1 MNIQPAHRIN
11 AVEEYYFSRKLEQ
24 IREMNKEGIPVI
36 NLGIGNP
43 DLPPSAP
50 TIEKLV
56 ESAHKDNSHGYQ
68 SYIGIPALREGFAKW
83 YAKHFKVELNPANEI
98 LPLMGSKEGVMHI
111 SMAFLNPG
119 DAVLIPN
126 PGYPAYASATKIAG
140 GEVVYYD
147 LVAENKWQP
156 DFDLLETMDLS
167 SVKLMWVNYPNMPT
181 GARAT
186 MELFERL
193 VAFGKKHQILICN
206 DNPYSFILN
215 NEQLSL
221 LAVEGAKDVALEL
234 NSMSK
239 SHNMAGWRMGMV
251 AGKPEFIQYILRIK
265 SNMDSGMFL
274 PLQEAAAVALDSP
287 DEWYVEMN
295 KQYTI
300 RRKIAC
306 AIFDHLG
313 CVYDKNQVGMFLWG
327 AVPVKSGSAEHLADA
342 LLQLA
347 RVFITPGLIFG
358 SNGNQ
363 YIRISLCS
371 NETMLKEALWRLK
384 TVCAPV
390 RFSQMEQ
397 KIAI

>member
-1 MNIQPAHRIN
+1 MNIQPAHRVN
-11 AVEEYYFSRKLEQ
+11 AVEEYYFSKKLEQ

-43 DLPPSAP
+43 DLPPSVA

-56 ESAHKDNSHGYQ
+56 ESAHKGTVHGYQ
-68 SYIGIPALREGFAKW
+68 SYIGIPALRQGFADW
-83 YAKHFKVELNPANEI
+83 YAKHFNVALNPASEI

-119 DAVLIPN
+119 DGVLIPN

-140 GEVVYYD
+140 GEVVYFD
-147 LVAENKWQP
+147 LLEENAWQP
-156 DFDLLETMDLS
+156 DFEKLEEMDLS
-167 SVKLMWVNYPNMPT
+167 GVKLMWVNYPNMPT

-186 MELFERL
+186 MALFERL
-193 VAFGKKHQILICN
+193 VAFGRKHGILICN

-215 NEQLSL
+215 DERLSI

-251 AGKPEFIQYILRIK
+251 AARPDFIQYILRIK

-274 PLQEAAAVALDSP
+274 PLQEAAAVALGCS

-295 KQYTI
+295 KQYTS
-300 RRKIAC
+300 RRKIASE
-306 AIFDHLG
+306 IFDHLG
-313 CVYDKNQVGMFLWG
+313 CVYDANQVGMFLWG
-327 AVPVKSGSAEHLADA
+327 AVPGSKGSAEHLTDA
-342 LLQLA
+342 MLELA

-358 SNGNQ
+358 SNGDN

-371 NETMLKEALWRLK
+371 NEKMLKEALWRLK
-384 TVCAPV
+384 TVCAPI
-390 RFSQMEQ
+390 RFQQMEQ

>member
-1 MNIQPAHRIN
+1 MKIQPAHRVN

-24 IREMNKEGIPVI
+24 IRKMNQEGIPVI

-43 DLPPSAP
+43 DLPPSSP
-50 TIEKLV
+50 TIEKLI
-56 ESAHKDNSHGYQ
+56 ECSRKANTHGYQ
-68 SYIGIPALREGFAKW
+68 SYIGIPALRQGFANLYSK
-83 YAKHFKVELNPANEI
+83 YFGVELNPANEI

-119 DAVLIPN
+119 DAVLVPN

-147 LVAENKWQP
+147 LMAENKWQP
-156 DFDLLETMDLS
+156 DFESLERMDLTH
-167 SVKLMWVNYPNMPT
+167 VKLMWVNYPNMPT

-206 DNPYSFILN
+206 DNPYSFIQN
-215 NEQLSL
+215 DEQLSL

-239 SHNMAGWRMGMV
+239 SHNMAGWRIGMV
-251 AGKPEFIQYILRIK
+251 AGQADFIQYILRIK

-274 PLQEAAAVALDSP
+274 PLQEAAAVALECP
-287 DEWYVEMN
+287 DEWYIEIN
-295 KQYTI
+295 KQYTE

-306 AIFDHLG
+306 TIFDHLG
-313 CVYDKNQVGMFLWG
+313 CIYDNNQVGMFLWG
-327 AVPVKSGSAEHLADA
+327 RVPANSGRAEDLTDA

-363 YIRISLCS
+363 FIRISLCS
-371 NETMLKEALWRLK
+371 NEKMLKEALWRMK

-397 KIAI
+397 NIAI

>member
-1 MNIQPAHRIN
+1 MNIQPAHRVN

-24 IREMNKEGIPVI
+24 IRQMNQEGIPVI

-43 DLPPSAP
+43 DLPPSSQ
-50 TIEKLV
+50 TIEKLI
-56 ESAHKDNSHGYQ
+56 ESSRKANTHGYQ
-68 SYIGIPALREGFAKW
+68 SYIGIPALRQGFANL
-83 YAKHFKVELNPANEI
+83 YSKHFAVELNPANEI

-111 SMAFLNPG
+111 LMAFLNPG
-119 DAVLIPN
+119 DAVLVPN
-126 PGYPAYASATKIAG
+126 PGYPAYASATMIAG
-140 GEVVYYD
+140 SEVVYYD
-147 LVAENKWQP
+147 LISENKWQP
-156 DFDLLETMDLS
+156 DFESLERMDLS
-167 SVKLMWVNYPNMPT
+167 RVKLMWVNYPNMPT

-193 VAFGKKHQILICN
+193 IAFGRKHQILICN

-215 NEQLSL
+215 DEQLSL

-239 SHNMAGWRMGMV
+239 SHNMAGWRIGMV
-251 AGKPEFIQYILRIK
+251 AGRADFIQYILRIK

-274 PLQEAAAVALDSP
+274 PLQEAAAVALESSD
-287 DEWYVEMN
+287 DWYEELN
-295 KQYTI
+295 KQYTE

-313 CVYDKNQVGMFLWG
+313 CTYDNNQVGMFLWG
-327 AVPVKSGSAEHLADA
+327 GVPVKSGSAEDLTDA

-358 SNGNQ
+358 SNGDQ
-363 YIRISLCS
+363 FIRISLCS

-384 TVCAPV
+384 TVCAPI

>member
-1 MNIQPAHRIN
+1 MNIQPAHRVN
-11 AVEEYYFSRKLEQ
+11 AVEEYYFSRKLQQ
-24 IREMNKEGIPVI
+24 IREMNEEGIPVI

-43 DLPPSAP
+43 DLPPSSS
-50 TIEKLV
+50 TIEKLI
-56 ESAHKDNSHGYQ
+56 ESARKVGNHGYQ
-68 SYIGIPALREGFAKW
+68 SYTGIPALRQAYAKW
-83 YAKHFKVELNPANEI
+83 YSKHFAVELNPVNEI

-119 DAVLIPN
+119 DAVLVPN

-147 LVAENKWQP
+147 LTSVNKWQP
-156 DFDLLETMDLS
+156 DFEALERMDLS
-167 SVKLMWVNYPNMPT
+167 RVKLMWVNYPNMPT

-193 VAFGKKHQILICN
+193 IAFGKKHQILICN

-215 NEQLSL
+215 DEQLSL
-221 LAVEGAKDVALEL
+221 LAVDGAKDVALEL

-251 AGKPEFIQYILRIK
+251 AGKAEFIQYILRIK

-274 PLQEAAAVALDSP
+274 PMQEAAVIALESS
-287 DEWYVEMN
+287 DEWYVELN
-295 KQYTI
+295 KLYTE
-300 RRKIAC
+300 RRKLGC

-313 CVYDKNQVGMFLWG
+313 CTYDNNQVGMFLWG
-327 AVPVKSGSAEHLADA
+327 EVHANSGSAEHLTDA

-358 SNGNQ
+358 SNGDQ
-363 YIRISLCS
+363 FIRISLTS
-371 NETMLKEALWRLK
+371 NDEMLQEALWRLK

-390 RFSQMEQ
+390 RFSQMEK

>member
-1 MNIQPAHRIN
+1 MKIQPAHRVN

-43 DLPPSAP
+43 DLPPSAL

-56 ESAHKDNSHGYQ
+56 ESAHKDNTHGYQ
-68 SYIGIPALREGFAKW
+68 SYIGIPALRQGFAKW

-147 LVAENKWQP
+147 LIAENNWQP
-156 DFDLLETMDLS
+156 DFDLLEKTDLS
-167 SVKLMWVNYPNMPT
+167 HIKLMWVNYPNMPT

-186 MELFERL
+186 MALFERL
-193 VAFGKKHQILICN
+193 VAFGRKHQILIVN

-215 NEQLSL
+215 DEQLSL

-287 DEWYVEMN
+287 DEWYVGMN
-295 KQYTI
+295 KQYTE
-300 RRKIAC
+300 RRKIAN

-313 CVYDKNQVGMFLWG
+313 CIYDKNQVGMFLWG
-327 AVPVKSGSAEHLADA
+327 AVPEKSGSAEHLTDA

-358 SNGNQ
+358 SNGDQ